1 MGHTALRAINKF
13 LVQQARTRMTGH
25 VRAYILGFLPFIGCR
40 PCQMPCDE
48 AQPDDIS
55 SEEED
60 EGKIEL
66 QLERHGMKIKW
77 PRFCCGLARTL
88 LVRAA
93 IPIDYA
99 LVDNIS
105 DIVVPAVGDSDTG
118 CSRSVCVPPQLFEAI
133 SKASSWVA
141 VVCAYGQFYVGTDPL
156 WTISDSIKCI
166 ILIGQIIF
174 NFLQLQI
181 PGREVPSNRI
191 IHWGL
196 MAALPLYFFNM
207 LGANAPFYA
216 GWQAFIV
223 LNTMTLNIIAICG
236 LYVVFNTIR
245 VNYMTARLMKR
256 IPTNLNMY
264 FYSSAGIAVVMNT
277 SAMVIILC
285 IDRQSIDCMRF
296 LALLTCVLFGGA
308 ALTYNWSVLRI
319 SIKRVFSN
327 FFDEGNNNHGEN
339 EIKYE
344 KQDATI
350 TSSDYMRLKD
360 PQIISGRGHRH
371 ARSSVKDLVV
381 SKGTISKDVSTASI
395 LQQDEHPSSP
405 TPMTPK
411 SPSSSTDIVAD
422 PTNATSG
429 TRAPTT
435 MGTKKPTHRYYA
447 SDVSVD
453 FAVMKNGE
461 AMETELKVVRESKSS
476 AASEGIRKGSR
487 RSMLHSVKRAR
498 SRSRSY
504 LALFVP
510 LRARFPLPHS
520 KGGIIM
526 R

>member
-1 MGHTALRAINKF
+1 M
-13 LVQQARTRMTGH
+13 
-25 VRAYILGFLPFIGCR
+25 
-40 PCQMPCDE
+40 
-48 AQPDDIS
+48 
-55 SEEED
+55 
-60 EGKIEL
+60 
-66 QLERHGMKIKW
+66 
-77 PRFCCGLARTL
+77 
-88 LVRAA
+88 
-93 IPIDYA
+93 
-99 LVDNIS
+99 
-105 DIVVPAVGDSDTG
+105 
-118 CSRSVCVPPQLFEAI
+118 
-133 SKASSWVA
+133 
-141 VVCAYGQFYVGTDPL
+141 GTDPL

-296 LALLTCVLFGGA
+296 LALLICVLFGGA

-498 SRSRSY
+498 SRSRSRSKAMTRERAHALVSRLGNLAY
-504 LALFVP
+504 LGVFLTIVGSLILLLVTFLSALSQ
-510 LRARFPLPHS
+510 ARYSS
-520 KGGIIM
+520 KQNEEAHHYNPGADISYYVALLFLIFLQYYSYVGFQDVDCWSLDIV
-526 R
+526 